1 LEFCG
6 RFCALLT
13 FLRDK
18 SRAPAAILVGVRNM
32 YSHPMGKGRA
42 FAAPKRLR
50 PRRQGESEF
59 APNPNLFL
67 PWTTKPRL
75 S

>member
-1 LEFCG
+1 LAFCG

-18 SRAPAAILVGVRNM
+18 SRAPAAILVRALNM
-32 YSHPMGKGRA
+32 SSHPISEGRA

-50 PRRQGESEF
+50 PQRRGEGEF
-59 APNPNLFL
+59 APKSEFVFALDP
-67 PWTTKPRL
+67 
-75 S
+75 